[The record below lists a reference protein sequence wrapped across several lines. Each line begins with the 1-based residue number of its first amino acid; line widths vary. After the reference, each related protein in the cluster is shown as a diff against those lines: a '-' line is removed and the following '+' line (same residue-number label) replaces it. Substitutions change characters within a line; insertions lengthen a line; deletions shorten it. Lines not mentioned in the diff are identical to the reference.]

1 VKALLNY
8 ADRQHEW
15 PNRTTI
21 PAATTENLRGMRT
34 RTPGVVVVSD
44 DLASAMQAH
53 DVMRAWFGPA
63 GIVVAAVTELVVTE

>member
-1 VKALLNY
+1 MKALLNY

-21 PAATTENLRGMRT
+21 PAATTETIRGVRT

-44 DLASAMQAH
+44 ALAAELQAH
-53 DVMRAWFGPA
+53 DIMRAWFGPA
-63 GIVVAAVTELVVTE
+63 GVVVVPVTEMA